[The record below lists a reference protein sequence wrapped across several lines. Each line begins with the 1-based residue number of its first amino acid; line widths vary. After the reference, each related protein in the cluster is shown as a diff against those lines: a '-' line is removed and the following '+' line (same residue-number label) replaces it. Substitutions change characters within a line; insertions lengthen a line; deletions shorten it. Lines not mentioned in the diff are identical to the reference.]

1 MSYQALYRAWRPPSF
16 ADMVHQ
22 PHVKQTL
29 QHALLRQQVAHA
41 YLFCG
46 PRGTGKTSAAKIL
59 AKAVNC
65 EDLQGADPCN
75 RCSACESIN
84 NGSNVDVEEIDAA
97 SNRGV
102 DEIRQLR
109 DNVQYAP
116 ASLKKKV
123 YIIDEVHML
132 TPEAFNALLKTLEE
146 PPLHVLFVLATTEPH
161 RLPET
166 IVSRCQRFDFRRI
179 PENVIVERLRQICT
193 AQAWSAEE
201 EALWKIAAAADGGL
215 RDALGLLEQA
225 SAYGEG
231 AIRAE
236 DAAHIVGGVATTDL
250 LALVVSIA
258 EHNLLFTLQRLG
270 EWHASGKD
278 TGRIVAEL
286 LQLLRDLFIVKL
298 TPQVDAGMTS
308 QQELLRAPAASLPLD
323 WLLQAVKQLGE
334 LYTQLRY
341 LDQPRIALEA
351 ALVGLSTHV
360 GAVAPAPAQTSAQPA
375 TTGSSEPPPIPAV
388 SARSA
393 TVPRGEAQSTRSTVD
408 PEQRHAPAG
417 RAQAPS
423 AALQRRKLEVLET
436 FAEQASEALLTA
448 VQGGW
453 SDILTRVKSTKI
465 QTYAWLMDGKPVLAT
480 EDRVLVAFGIQI
492 HRDNVMKPEERQIIE
507 TAMSATLQHT
517 VRIQA
522 VLLADWD
529 AYAASR
535 ATAVNPSPERTWT
548 DDVIRVFGQQVVDIR
563 MGE

>member
-334 LYTQLRY
+334 L
-341 LDQPRIALEA
+341 
-351 ALVGLSTHV
+351 
-360 GAVAPAPAQTSAQPA
+360 
-375 TTGSSEPPPIPAV
+375 
-388 SARSA
+388 
-393 TVPRGEAQSTRSTVD
+393 
-408 PEQRHAPAG
+408 
-417 RAQAPS
+417 
-423 AALQRRKLEVLET
+423 
-436 FAEQASEALLTA
+436 
-448 VQGGW
+448 
-453 SDILTRVKSTKI
+453 
-465 QTYAWLMDGKPVLAT
+465 
-480 EDRVLVAFGIQI
+480 
-492 HRDNVMKPEERQIIE
+492 
-507 TAMSATLQHT
+507 
-517 VRIQA
+517 
-522 VLLADWD
+522 
-529 AYAASR
+529 
-535 ATAVNPSPERTWT
+535 
-548 DDVIRVFGQQVVDIR
+548 
-563 MGE
+563 